1 MAGKT
6 VKILSALLAAATLM
20 LAPTAW
26 SAAVPTLYDI
36 EVLVFENR
44 QPGLEGG
51 ETWKEARKETGDAET
66 AARPEGVP
74 EPDSTL
80 SQAAEALARGG
91 QHRVLA
97 HKRWQQNADAKSETM
112 PLRLQSAG
120 QELDGTLRFY
130 FSRFL
135 HVELN
140 LTLQEGAGGM
150 THQLAE
156 HRRVRPQEIYYFD
169 HPRLG
174 ALVRVTAVGK
184 PEKPKPAKQPV
195 KKVKPSR

>member
-1 MAGKT
+1 MPGKT
-6 VKILSALLAAATLM
+6 VKILSALLAASALM
-20 LAPTAW
+20 LAP
-26 SAAVPTLYDI
+26 SVRAASGPTLYDI

-51 ETWKEARKETGDAET
+51 EVWKEPGKETGNIEG
-66 AARPEGVP
+66 AATPEGAP

-80 SQAAEALARGG
+80 SQAAGALAVGG

-97 HKRWQQNADAKSETM
+97 HKRWQQNADAKAETA
-112 PLRLQSAG
+112 PLRLQSPG

-140 LTLQEGAGGM
+140 LTLQEGHGGM
-150 THQLAE
+150 AYQLVE

-169 HPRLG
+169 HPKLG

-184 PEKPKPAKQPV
+184 PERPKPA

>member
-1 MAGKT
+1 MFGKT
-6 VKILSALLAAATLM
+6 VKSISAFLAVAALTLP
-20 LAPTAW
+20 AFVS
-26 SAAVPTLYDI
+26 SATGPTLYDI

-51 ETWKEARKETGDAET
+51 EVWKEPVKEPGDIEG
-66 AARPEGVP
+66 AAVPEGVP

-80 SQAAEALARGG
+80 SRAAAELARDG
-91 QHRVLA
+91 QHRILA
-97 HKRWQQNADAKSETM
+97 HKRWQQNADAKSETT
-112 PLRLQSAG
+112 PLRLQSPG

-140 LTLQEGAGGM
+140 LTLQDGSGGM
-150 THQLAE
+150 AYQLAE

-169 HPRLG
+169 HPKLG
-174 ALVRVTAVGK
+174 ALVRVAAVGK
-184 PEKPKPAKQPV
+184 PEKPKPARRV
-195 KKVKPSR
+195 KSSR

>member
-1 MAGKT
+1 MPGKT
-6 VKILSALLAAATLM
+6 VKILSTLPAVAALAFAASV
-20 LAPTAW
+20 W
-26 SAAVPTLYDI
+26 AASGPTLYDI

-51 ETWKEARKETGDAET
+51 EVLRAQRQEATDTET
-66 AARPEGVP
+66 AASPEGVP
-74 EPDSTL
+74 DPDSTL
-80 SQAAEALARGG
+80 SLAAAELARSG

-97 HKRWQQNADAKSETM
+97 HKRWQQNAAGKAETT
-112 PLRLQSAG
+112 PLRLQSPG

-140 LTLQEGAGGM
+140 LTLQEGAGG
-150 THQLAE
+150 TAYQLAE
-156 HRRVRPQEIYYFD
+156 HRRVRPQEVHYFD

-184 PEKPKPAKQPV
+184 PEKPKPAR
-195 KKVKPSR
+195 KVKPSR

>member
-1 MAGKT
+1 MPGKT
-6 VKILSALLAAATLM
+6 VKILSALLAAAAL
-20 LAPTAW
+20 LLSPSAW
-26 SAAVPTLYDI
+26 PAAGATLYDI

-51 ETWKEARKETGDAET
+51 EAWREPGKEPGHIEDAAT
-66 AARPEGVP
+66 PEGAP

-80 SQAAEALARGG
+80 SQAAGALARGG

-97 HKRWQQNADAKSETM
+97 HKRWQQNADAKAETT
-112 PLRLQSAG
+112 PLRLQSSG
-120 QELDGTLRFY
+120 PELDGTLRFY

-140 LTLQEGAGGM
+140 LTLQEGPGGM
-150 THQLAE
+150 AYQLVE

-169 HPRLG
+169 HPKLG

-184 PEKPKPAKQPV
+184 PGKPRPAKR
-195 KKVKPSR
+195 VKPSR

>member
-6 VKILSALLAAATLM
+6 VKSLSALLATAALLLPV
-20 LAPTAW
+20 LAWPA
-26 SAAVPTLYDI
+26 SGPTLYDI

-51 ETWKEARKETGDAET
+51 ETWRE
-66 AARPEGVP
+66 AARESGDREQAATPEGAP
-74 EPDSTL
+74 APDSAL
-80 SQAAEALARGG
+80 SQAADVLARGG
-91 QHRVLA
+91 QHRILA

-112 PLRLQSAG
+112 PLRLQSQG
-120 QELDGTLRFY
+120 PELDGTLRFY

-140 LTLQEGAGGM
+140 LTLQDGAGGIAY
-150 THQLAE
+150 QLTE

-169 HPRLG
+169 HPKLG

-184 PEKPKPAKQPV
+184 PEKPKPAK
-195 KKVKPSR
+195 KVKPSR

>member
-6 VKILSALLAAATLM
+6 VKILSTLLAAAVLTLPA
-20 LAPTAW
+20 LAWPATG
-26 SAAVPTLYDI
+26 PTLYDI

-51 ETWKEARKETGDAET
+51 ETWKEPRKEPGDTEAT
-66 AARPEGVP
+66 ASPESAP
-74 EPDSTL
+74 EPNSTL
-80 SQAAEALARGG
+80 SKAAAELVRGG
-91 QHRVLA
+91 QHRMLA
-97 HKRWQQNADAKSETM
+97 HKRWQQNADTKSETT
-112 PLRLQSAG
+112 PLRLQSPG

-140 LTLQEGAGGM
+140 LTLQEAAGGM
-150 THQLAE
+150 AYQLAE

-169 HPRLG
+169 HPKLG
-174 ALVRVTAVGK
+174 ALVRITAVGK
-184 PEKPKPAKQPV
+184 PEKPKSAKQPV

>member
-1 MAGKT
+1 MLGKT
-6 VKILSALLAAATLM
+6 VKILSALLTVATLM
-20 LAPTAW
+20 LAP
-26 SAAVPTLYDI
+26 SAGAATGATLYDI

-51 ETWKEARKETGDAET
+51 EAWKQPQKEPGET
-66 AARPEGVP
+66 EQAAIPEGAP
-74 EPDSTL
+74 APDSTL
-80 SQAAEALARGG
+80 SQAFAQLERGG

-97 HKRWQQNADAKSETM
+97 HKRWQQNADAKSETT
-112 PLRLQSAG
+112 PLRLQSPG

-135 HVELN
+135 HLELN
-140 LTLQEGAGGM
+140 LTLQEAGGGM
-150 THQLAE
+150 AYQLAE

-169 HPRLG
+169 HPKLG

>member
-1 MAGKT
+1 MSGKT
-6 VKILSALLAAATLM
+6 VKILSTLLAAAA
-20 LAPTAW
+20 LASAMPAW
-26 SAAVPTLYDI
+26 AATGPTLYDI

-51 ETWKEARKETGDAET
+51 ETWKEPRKEPGDVET
-66 AARPEGVP
+66 AASPEGAP
-74 EPDSTL
+74 EPNSAL
-80 SQAAEALARGG
+80 SQAADALTRGG

-97 HKRWQQNADAKSETM
+97 HKRWQQNADAKAETT
-112 PLRLQSAG
+112 PLRIQSLG
-120 QELDGTLRFY
+120 PELDGTLRFY

-140 LTLQEGAGGM
+140 LTLQDGAGGM
-150 THQLAE
+150 AYQLAE
-156 HRRVRPQEIYYFD
+156 HRRMRPQEIYYFD

-184 PEKPKPAKQPV
+184 PEKPKPAK
-195 KKVKPSR
+195 KVKPSR

>member
-1 MAGKT
+1 MSGKT
-6 VKILSALLAAATLM
+6 VKILSALLAATTLI
-20 LAPTAW
+20 LAPTVWPATG
-26 SAAVPTLYDI
+26 ATLYDI

-51 ETWKEARKETGDAET
+51 EAWKELRKETGSAET
-66 AARPEGVP
+66 AASPEGVP
-74 EPDSTL
+74 EPNSTL
-80 SQAAEALARGG
+80 SRAADALARGG

-97 HKRWQQNADAKSETM
+97 HKRWQQNADAKSETT
-112 PLRLQSAG
+112 PLRLQNQG
-120 QELDGTLRFY
+120 QELDGTIRFY

-140 LTLQEGAGGM
+140 LTLQESGGG
-150 THQLAE
+150 TTYQLAE

-169 HPRLG
+169 HPKLG
-174 ALVRVTAVGK
+174 ALIRVTAVGK
-184 PEKPKPAKQPV
+184 AVKPRPA